1 MKRNDFINE
10 INRIFKIALV
20 QKAVQMVLRSA
31 WIGGAVYILCWGTNR
46 LWGWF
51 PKQEWWI
58 FASLLISAIWLVP
71 IFFVRKPGSRFVW
84 RLDRG
89 FSLREQVYTL
99 FEIFQTGDQE
109 VEKQPLV
116 HELLISDEISKV
128 RDVRRELVDKGW
140 RMKEEFEA
148 TVVVLILLMIV
159 YLTSVSNITNIRTD
173 GILNILPVNGSDPT
187 ADQVFSS
194 GIPGYRVVEDTNGVV
209 PSGMQVLGTEGDLN
223 LTSIEWKQVSDLM
236 KKLGSNLSKESGT
249 YELGQALVEENYKVA
264 ANQFGILAENID
276 ALSSN
281 VQNRLADQ
289 FLDTAVGLQNYQQP
303 EISNYFQEASAAL
316 FEGSTP
322 KMYEKIDELAGLMEL
337 FSRIQSKDLKVDS
350 DPDSAISIPQSFD
363 QYQNN
368 LLVIEEAENLLDYVS
383 SPNYS
388 GVEGEGVNGDN
399 SDFIM
404 PFDNK
409 IIEGVWLPFQY
420 FLEDSD
426 VVSSYF
432 SPR

>member
-1 MKRNDFINE
+1 
-10 INRIFKIALV
+10 
-20 QKAVQMVLRSA
+20 
-31 WIGGAVYILCWGTNR
+31 
-46 LWGWF
+46 
-51 PKQEWWI
+51 
-58 FASLLISAIWLVP
+58 
-71 IFFVRKPGSRFVW
+71 
-84 RLDRG
+84 
-89 FSLREQVYTL
+89 
-99 FEIFQTGDQE
+99 
-109 VEKQPLV
+109 
-116 HELLISDEISKV
+116 
-128 RDVRRELVDKGW
+128 
-140 RMKEEFEA
+140 
-148 TVVVLILLMIV
+148 VVLILLMIV

-223 LTSIEWKQVSDLM
+223 LTSIEWKQVSELM
-236 KKLGSNLSKESGT
+236 QKLGSNLSKESGT

-322 KMYEKIDELAGLMEL
+322 KMYEKMDELAGLMEL
-337 FSRIQSKDLKVDS
+337 FSRIQAKDLKVDS